1 MFARNFKYPRT
12 TEPELDANS
21 LASLG
26 IESTLLS
33 SSEMPRR
40 FPLSLSR
47 PQIIKTARQHQPN
60 QGAPPNQIA
69 RIEPPDIQ
77 RVKRDERRDRQYAEA
92 QRHSINDGHVTFRV
106 ASRKKQHHAQRQH
119 NPAHLFHRC

>member
-1 MFARNFKYPRT
+1 YPRT

-40 FPLSLSR
+40 FHTESLAAANSKGHL
-47 PQIIKTARQHQPN
+47 PALTD
-60 QGAPPNQIA
+60 QGAHPNQIA

-92 QRHSINDGHVTFRV
+92 SVIPSMMATRSG
-106 ASRKKQHHAQRQH
+106 SRAARNNITLNVSTIPPISFTTAK
-119 NPAHLFHRC
+119 